1 MKVITGTLA
10 DNERAFEFLKLK
22 VEKKGRKEK
31 EVILR
36 LGIAGWPGRGHSAHL
51 KRSSRRDC

>member
-22 VEKKGRKEK
+22 VGKKKEEKK
-31 EVILR
+31 
-36 LGIAGWPGRGHSAHL
+36 
-51 KRSSRRDC
+51 KR